1 MTTKLFRSKV
11 LLSLSLLFVSGLIAA
26 GPEMVVYKTKTC
38 GCCSKWVEHL
48 RAKGFTVTVK
58 EVDSMV
64 ETHRKLGVPANL
76 QSCHTGAVN
85 GYSIEGH
92 VPAADITRLLKEHPK
107 ARGLA
112 VPGMPAGSPGMEVDR
127 KDAYSVMMFQAS
139 GEATVYKSYPGDG
152 K

>member
-1 MTTKLFRSKV
+1 MTTKQFASKM
-11 LLSLSLLFVSGLIAA
+11 LLSLLVTTGLGAA

-38 GCCSKWVEHL
+38 GCCSKWVDHL

-76 QSCHTGAVN
+76 QSCHTGVVN

-92 VPAADITRLLKEHPK
+92 VPAAEITRLLKEHPK
-107 ARGLA
+107 AKGLS
-112 VPGMPAGSPGMEVDR
+112 VPGMPAGSPGMEGGR
-127 KDAYSVMMFQAS
+127 QDAFSVMLFKET
-139 GEATVYKSYPGDG
+139 GEATIYKSYPGDAQ
-152 K
+152 